1 MTVKLGCNLTY
12 EVTADTIFV
21 FNVEVA
27 RLAANA
33 NLKDTVTVNPGAN
46 VEFYDSPVRR
56 NRYLRVPA
64 SPGTLSLHYEAELT
78 LDVVRADP
86 QTLAEV
92 PVAELPFSLLPYLL
106 PTRFVPSD
114 RVAGF
119 AQAEFGQ
126 LPKGHQRVSAIC
138 NWIND
143 HIAYTPGS
151 SDAETTAAETI
162 MNRAGV
168 CRDFAHLGI
177 TFCRALGIPAR
188 YVTCYAYGLSPPDF
202 HAVFEAYLGD
212 RWWLFDPTRQA
223 ALDGLVRIGVGRDAA
238 EVAFATLFGGG
249 TASPPEVW
257 NNRSDRT
264 PSDVWTTDAI
274 SLEGLS

>member
-1 MTVKLGCNLTY
+1 MTVKLGCNLNY
-12 EVTADTIFV
+12 EVTEDTVFV

-33 NLKDTVTVNPGAN
+33 NLRDEVTLRPNAN
-46 VEFYDSPVRR
+46 VDTYDVPDQR

-64 SPGTLSLHYEAELT
+64 SPGTFSLVYEAELE

-86 QTLAEV
+86 QTVPEV
-92 PVAELPFSLLPYLL
+92 PVSELPLSLLPYLL

-114 RVAGF
+114 RVAGI

-126 LPKGHQRVSAIC
+126 HPQGHQRVGAIC
-138 NWIND
+138 NWINE
-143 HIAYTPGS
+143 HIAYLPGS
-151 SDAETTAAETI
+151 SDAETTAVETI

-188 YVTCYAYGLSPPDF
+188 YVTCYAFGLSPTDF
-202 HAVFEAYLGD
+202 HAVFEAYLGN

-238 EVAFATLFGGG
+238 EGAFATLFGSA
-249 TASPPEVW
+249 TSSPPEVW
-257 NNRSDRT
+257 IDRSDRSR
-264 PSDVWTTDAI
+264 SDAWTTDAI
-274 SLEGLS
+274 SIEGLA

>member
-1 MTVKLGCNLTY
+1 MTVKLGCNLNY
-12 EVTADTIFV
+12 DVTADTVFV

-27 RLAANA
+27 RFAANTNVRDRVTLNPNA
-33 NLKDTVTVNPGAN
+33 NAETYDTP
-46 VEFYDSPVRR
+46 DQR

-64 SPGTLSLHYEAELT
+64 SPGTLSLHYEAELE

-86 QTLAEV
+86 QTVPEV
-92 PVAELPFSLLPYLL
+92 PVSELPLSLLPYLL

-126 LPKGHQRVSAIC
+126 FPKGHERVTAIC

-143 HIAYTPGS
+143 HIAYMPGT
-151 SDAETTAAETI
+151 SDAETTAEETI

-188 YVTCYAYGLSPPDF
+188 YVTCYAFGLSPADF
-202 HAVFEAYLGD
+202 HAVFEAYLGN

-238 EVAFATLFGGG
+238 EVAFATIFGGAA
-249 TASPPEVW
+249 ASPPEVW
-257 NNRSDRT
+257 IERSDRST
-264 PSDVWTTDAI
+264 GDVWTTDAI

>member
-1 MTVKLGCNLTY
+1 MTVKLGCNLNY

-27 RLAANA
+27 RLATNA
-33 NLKDTVTVNPGAN
+33 NLNDTVTVSQGAN
-46 VEFYDSPVRR
+46 VDSYDTPGLG

-64 SPGTLSLHYEAELT
+64 SPGTLSLHYEADLT

-92 PVAELPFSLLPYLL
+92 PVAALPFSLLPYLL

-126 LPKGHQRVSAIC
+126 LPKGHQRVSSIC

-143 HIAYTPGS
+143 HIAYMPGS

-188 YVTCYAYGLSPPDF
+188 YVTCYAFGLSPPDF

-238 EVAFATLFGGG
+238 EVAFATLFGSA

-257 NNRSDRT
+257 IERSDQSPGDPR
-264 PSDVWTTDAI
+264 TTDAI
-274 SLEGLS
+274 SLEALS